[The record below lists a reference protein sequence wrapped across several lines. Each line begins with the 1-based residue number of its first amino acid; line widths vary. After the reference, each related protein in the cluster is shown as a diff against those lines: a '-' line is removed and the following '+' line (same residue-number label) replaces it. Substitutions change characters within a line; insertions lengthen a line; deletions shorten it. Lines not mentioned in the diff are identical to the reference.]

1 MVSKI
6 RMPRIDANVDEGAI
20 GHWLKDV
27 GDRLAAG
34 EPLVEIVTD
43 KATFQLE
50 SERTG
55 FLRSRLVVEKSVVP
69 VGYIIA
75 LLSDE
80 ENETLPDVTSE
91 NETVMQQHREA
102 LLFGAGG
109 PGEPVEAA
117 GRGSQL
123 GKRGPGHARPR
134 ATPAARKLAER
145 TGVPLDQVRTS
156 ADGIVREDDVLD
168 YIRQSGQHGGDDD
181 G

>member
-6 RMPRIDANVDEGAI
+6 RMPRIDANVDEAAI

-75 LLSDE
+75 LLSDD
-80 ENETLPDVTSE
+80 ENETLPDVASE

-102 LLFGAGG
+102 LLFGAG
-109 PGEPVEAA
+109 EPVEAA
-117 GRGSQL
+117 GRGSQV
-123 GKRGPGHARPR
+123 GKTGPGDARPR

-145 TGVPLDQVRTS
+145 TGVPLDQVRAS

-168 YIRQSGQHGGDDD
+168 YIRRSGQHGGDDD